1 MPTIQN
7 HLRLTTVRT
16 PDGLVEF
23 DPRGFATVSDTQAT
37 FLLRLP
43 GYVLAG
49 PVRNEFPD
57 AGKQTPADHLPDATK
72 IIEAPAEPAPE
83 PEAPAPEPVETAPVV
98 EAEPTPEP
106 EAPEADEV
114 AASAPASAKKKP
126 NRRRA

>member
-57 AGKQTPADHLPDATK
+57 ATK
-72 IIEAPAEPAPE
+72 IIEAPAEPEPAPE

-98 EAEPTPEP
+98 EPEPTLEP
-106 EAPEADEV
+106 ETPEADEV